1 MTVAT
6 RVRRVDGERLV
17 ARLVALRRFTELVDA
32 HVPAERLAP
41 ARAVIERA
49 GQRLSL
55 SGDHTIVAL
64 AGATGSGKSSLF
76 NKIAGLPLSPVG
88 LRRPTTGVA
97 HACTWGSAEPATPL
111 LDWLGV
117 PTGHR
122 FTRESA
128 LDGEDQAT
136 LRGLVL
142 LDLPDFDSV
151 EEDHRVEVDR
161 LLELVDLVVW
171 ILDPQKYA
179 DKVVHDRYL
188 ARFAHH
194 REITVVLLNHADRLA
209 VTDVERVAADVRR
222 LLDSRGLG
230 GVPVVPTSAIGLP
243 GTGDLRTLLE
253 RTVRAREAA
262 LHRLA
267 ADLTVA
273 VEDLTPLVAVPTS
286 EADIDRSSLR
296 MLTDAL
302 ADAAGVPAVVE
313 ATEAAYKHRAGA
325 VTGWPLLQWTRRVR
339 PDPLR
344 RLHIEGGSTP
354 PARPPV
360 SGLLPR
366 RRRAAIAA
374 PAPTPATSLPGST
387 AAEKA
392 AVALAGRA
400 VAERAVSGGSASRLP
415 DPWPDAMLAAAR
427 SKLNDVPD
435 ALDVAIARTDLG
447 LAEQR
452 LWWRVVGGL
461 HWAAAL
467 VALAGLVWL
476 GVRFAMSVLGL
487 PELPT
492 PEVGIL
498 LLPTALLF
506 GGLLFGLL
514 LAIVVGP
521 FVRMGAKRAR
531 RSADKKLRNAVS
543 NVAMEMIV
551 APVRETLR
559 AYGNARDALL
569 AAGPQ

>member
-17 ARLVALRRFTELVDA
+17 ARLLALRRFIDVVDP
-32 HVPAERLAP
+32 HVPAERVAA

-55 SGDHTIVAL
+55 SGDHTVVAL

-88 LRRPTTGVA
+88 VRRPTTGVA
-97 HACTWGSAEPATPL
+97 HACTWGAAEHAGPL

-128 LDGEDQAT
+128 LDGEDQAA

-194 REITVVLLNHADRLA
+194 RDITVVLLNQADRLA

-222 LLDSRGLG
+222 LLDARGLA
-230 GVPVVPTSAIGLP
+230 GVPVVPTSAVGLP
-243 GTGDLRTLLE
+243 GIGDLRALLE

-262 LHRLA
+262 LQRLA
-267 ADLTVA
+267 ADMTVA
-273 VEDLTPLVAVPTS
+273 VEDLAPMVAVPAPK
-286 EADIDRSSLR
+286 ADIDRSSVR

-313 ATEAAYKHRAGA
+313 ATDAAYRHRAGA

-339 PDPLR
+339 SDPLR

-354 PARPPV
+354 ARPPAGNA
-360 SGLLPR
+360 GLLPR
-366 RRRAAIAA
+366 RRRAEL
-374 PAPTPATSLPGST
+374 PPPPVPATSLPGST

-400 VAERAVSGGSASRLP
+400 IAERAAAGDSADRLP
-415 DPWPDAMLAAAR
+415 DPWPDAMLRAAR
-427 SKLNDVPD
+427 SQLNDVPD
-435 ALDVAIARTDLG
+435 ALDMAIARTDLG

-492 PEVGIL
+492 PKVGIL

-514 LAIVVGP
+514 LAIVVRP

-551 APVRETLR
+551 APVRATLR
-559 AYGNARDALL
+559 SYADARDALL
-569 AAGPQ
+569 SAGPQ

>member
-17 ARLVALRRFTELVDA
+17 SRIVALRKFTELVNGN
-32 HVPAERLAP
+32 VPAQRLAP
-41 ARAVIERA
+41 AQTVVQRA

-55 SGDHTIVAL
+55 SGDHTVVAL

-97 HACTWGSAEPATPL
+97 HACTWGSAAPATPL
-111 LDWLGV
+111 LDWLEV
-117 PTGHR
+117 PTGQR

-128 LDGEDQAT
+128 LDGDDEAG

-151 EEDHRVEVDR
+151 EEEHRIEVDR
-161 LLELVDLVVW
+161 LLEMVDLVVW
-171 ILDPQKYA
+171 VLDPQKYA
-179 DKVVHDRYL
+179 DKVVHERYFKQL
-188 ARFAHH
+188 THY

-209 VTDVERVAADVRR
+209 VTDVERVATDLRR
-222 LLDSRGLG
+222 LLDAGGLA
-230 GVPVVPTSAIGLP
+230 GVPVLPTSAIGLP

-253 RTVRAREAA
+253 RTVSAREAA
-262 LHRLA
+262 LQRLA
-267 ADLTVA
+267 ADVTVA
-273 VEDLTPLVAVPTS
+273 VEDLVPLVAVPAS
-286 EADIDRSSLR
+286 EADIDRTSVR
-296 MLTDAL
+296 RLTDAL

-313 ATEAAYKHRAGA
+313 ATEQAYRHRAGA
-325 VTGWPLLQWTRRVR
+325 MTGWPLLQWMRRVR

-344 RLHIEGGSTP
+344 RLHVQGGPDRSARTP
-354 PARPPV
+354 AG
-360 SGLLPR
+360 GLLPR
-366 RRRAAIAA
+366 RRRATAEIV
-374 PAPTPATSLPGST
+374 APTPATSLPGST

-392 AVALAGRA
+392 AVALAGRSI
-400 VAERAVSGGSASRLP
+400 AERAAGRGSPNQLP
-415 DPWPDAMLAAAR
+415 DPWPDAMRAAAR
-427 SKLNDVPD
+427 SRLDDVPD

-447 LAEQR
+447 LAEQKV
-452 LWWRVVGGL
+452 WWRVVGGAQ
-461 HWAAAL
+461 WFAAL

-487 PELPT
+487 PDLPT

-506 GGLLFGLL
+506 GGLLAGLL
-514 LAIVVGP
+514 LSIVIRP
-521 FVRMGAKRAR
+521 FVRFGAKRAR
-531 RSADKKLRNAVS
+531 RSADRKLRNAVS

-551 APVRETLR
+551 DPVRATVR
-559 AYGNARDALL
+559 SYAQAREAL
-569 AAGPQ
+569 AAAAPQ